1 MDEQKFGKQD
11 WLSGALPAMT
21 YVRLGQRHLMPAI
34 VYVLGAAASVPVK
47 AGPFGIPRSRCS
59 GAGK

>member
-11 WLSGALPAMT
+11 WLADLVPGVI
-21 YVRLGQRHLMPAI
+21 YVRLGQRHLFPAI
-34 VYVLGAAASVPVK
+34 VYVLEAVASQPVK
-47 AGPFGIPRSRCS
+47 AGPFGIPRGRSS